1 MDQSLQ
7 AAVFDLDGVIT
18 LTAGLHAAA
27 WKCVFDRVLEAH
39 FGASFQPFD
48 LRGDYLQ
55 YVDGRPRLNGVTT
68 FLDSRD
74 IQLLRGEPSDPPS
87 QNTAWGL
94 GNLKNEL
101 FKELLEQ
108 QGADVDAGTV
118 ALVHALRQQ
127 GVRVAVASSSRNCQP
142 ILRKAGLL
150 ELFEAIVDGKESER
164 LRLEGKPS
172 PDIFLE
178 AARRLGVSPDATVV
192 IEDATSGVAAA
203 RDGGF
208 GLVVGM
214 DRHNQKAALRT
225 HGADLVLERLGADC
239 ADLFSQWM
247 RNRDHRLPSAWIAW
261 PALVSE
267 YPLDRLVVFL
277 DYDGTLVPIADR
289 PDEAI
294 LSSSMRSTLG
304 NVARK
309 IPTAIISGRGM
320 EDVRSLADVD
330 GLYVAGS
337 HGFEIALPDGSE
349 KVFDIRWREMIED
362 AAAELEASVRK
373 LPGAILE
380 RKGFSV
386 AVHYRLAAPNRVP
399 WLQGRVH
406 AVAAAYP
413 ELQQTP
419 GKMVFELRPN
429 LDWDKG
435 RALGWLL
442 EQIGPENAVPV
453 YLGDDTTDEDG
464 FAAVEGSG
472 IGILVSAIPRA
483 TRASLNLQAP
493 WEVQLFLQ
501 RLVNEI

>member
-192 IEDATSGVAAA
+192 IEDATSGVA
-203 RDGGF
+203 
-208 GLVVGM
+208 
-214 DRHNQKAALRT
+214 HT
-225 HGADLVLERLGADC
+225 
-239 ADLFSQWM
+239 
-247 RNRDHRLPSAWIAW
+247 
-261 PALVSE
+261 
-267 YPLDRLVVFL
+267 
-277 DYDGTLVPIADR
+277 
-289 PDEAI
+289 
-294 LSSSMRSTLG
+294 RS
-304 NVARK
+304 
-309 IPTAIISGRGM
+309 
-320 EDVRSLADVD
+320 
-330 GLYVAGS
+330 
-337 HGFEIALPDGSE
+337 
-349 KVFDIRWREMIED
+349 
-362 AAAELEASVRK
+362 
-373 LPGAILE
+373 
-380 RKGFSV
+380 
-386 AVHYRLAAPNRVP
+386 
-399 WLQGRVH
+399 
-406 AVAAAYP
+406 
-413 ELQQTP
+413 
-419 GKMVFELRPN
+419 
-429 LDWDKG
+429 
-435 RALGWLL
+435 
-442 EQIGPENAVPV
+442 
-453 YLGDDTTDEDG
+453 
-464 FAAVEGSG
+464 GSG
-472 IGILVSAIPRA
+472 IGASRGGLCRFILTMDAEPRSPVAFRLDRLACACQRVSPGSACRLPRLRRDA
-483 TRASLNLQAP
+483 CSDCRP
-493 WEVQLFLQ
+493 P
-501 RLVNEI
+501 R